1 MGLRSSTVSLTRYK
15 VNGKFEGSVSESV
28 LKGLQA
34 FRIADIDDDDTDKSV
49 GWTSWET
56 PYQPDFSGSSFMLGT
71 YMVFSMRID
80 KKTLPPKT
88 VNKHYTLAMEK
99 RLSEDGRA
107 FLSGNEKK
115 QLRES
120 IVQLLNKRI
129 PATPNVYDIVW
140 DYEDER
146 LWFFSNLKAANE
158 ELESLFLKSFH
169 FSLIRIF
176 PYTGAFLLSDL
187 SDREKD
193 TLTSLTPTIFRK

>member
-15 VNGKFEGSVSESV
+15 VNGKFEGSVIEAV
-28 LKGLQA
+28 LKGLRS
-34 FRIADIDDDDTDKSV
+34 FCITDIDEDDTEKSV

-99 RLSEDGRA
+99 KLAEDGRA

-115 QLRES
+115 LLKES
-120 IVQLLNKRI
+120 VVQLLNKRI

-140 DYEDER
+140 SYEDSR

-158 ELESLFLKSFH
+158 ELESLFLKSFQL
-169 FSLIRIF
+169 SLIRIF
-176 PYTGAFLLSDL
+176 PYTGAYLLSDL
-187 SDREKD
+187 TDPEKD
-193 TLTSLTPTIFRK
+193 TLATLTPTLFRK

>member
-28 LKGLQA
+28 LKGLQS

-99 RLSEDGRA
+99 RLAEDGRA

-120 IVQLLNKRI
+120 VVQLLNKRI

-140 DYEDER
+140 NYEDER

-158 ELESLFLKSFH
+158 ELESLFIKSFH
-169 FSLIRIF
+169 LSLIRIF

-187 SDREKD
+187 SDPEKD
-193 TLTSLTPTIFRK
+193 ALTSLTPTLFRK

>member
-15 VNGKFEGSVSESV
+15 VNGKFEGPVTDTV
-28 LKGLQA
+28 LKGLRS
-34 FRIADIDDDDTDKSV
+34 FCITDIDEDDTEKSV

-99 RLSEDGRA
+99 KLSEDGRA
-107 FLSGNEKK
+107 FLSANEKK
-115 QLRES
+115 LLKES
-120 IVQLLNKRI
+120 VVQLLNKRI

-140 DYEDER
+140 SYEDSR

-158 ELESLFLKSFH
+158 ELESLFLKSFQL
-169 FSLIRIF
+169 SLIRIF
-176 PYTGAFLLSDL
+176 PYTGAYLLSDL
-187 SDREKD
+187 TDPEKD
-193 TLTSLTPTIFRK
+193 MLATLTPTLFRK

>member
-1 MGLRSSTVSLTRYK
+1 MGLRSATVSLTRYK
-15 VNGKFEGSVSESV
+15 VNGKFEGSVTEAV
-28 LKGLQA
+28 LKGLRS
-34 FRIADIDDDDTDKSV
+34 FCITDIDEDDTEKSV

-99 RLSEDGRA
+99 KLAEDGRA

-115 QLRES
+115 LLKES
-120 IVQLLNKRI
+120 VVQLLNKRI

-140 DYEDER
+140 SYEDSR

-158 ELESLFLKSFH
+158 ELESLFLKSFQL
-169 FSLIRIF
+169 SLIRIF
-176 PYTGAFLLSDL
+176 PYTGAYLLSDL
-187 SDREKD
+187 TDPEKD
-193 TLTSLTPTIFRK
+193 MLATLTPTLFRK